1 MEGKAERGGDP
12 VKAVQPGRLVHRHH
26 AAFLLE
32 DLVQVGPQAAA
43 HPVPRS
49 AAEAPR
55 HRGTHLDPRGGDG
68 ALT

>member
-1 MEGKAERGGDP
+1 M
-12 VKAVQPGRLVHRHH
+12 KAVQPGRLIHRYH
-26 AAFLLE
+26 AAFLLK

-49 AAEAPR
+49 AAEPPR
-55 HRGTHLDPRGGDG
+55 HRGTHLDLRGGAG